1 MKNILVTGGAGYI
14 GSHIVELLVK
24 KNFNII
30 IIDNLSTGYKRL
42 INKKAKFYNLD
53 INKYYKINKIIKKH
67 NIDSIIHLAAKT
79 NISEAEKRPKI
90 YYKNNIIGTSNL
102 IKACKNTE
110 IRNFL
115 FSSTCALYTDKDYHV
130 KENYETKPKGVYA
143 YSKLKAEQLIK
154 KNFKIK
160 KINYGILRY
169 FNVVG
174 ASPSKKI
181 GQISKADQL
190 FKNLSIAVKNKNPIF
205 NIYGNDYDTND
216 GTCIRDFIHVS
227 DLADIHIKTLKRINK
242 LNKSIVLNCGYG
254 KGISVLRI
262 VNEFKKF
269 SKNKVKINF
278 KERRKD
284 DIVEITANI
293 ERLRKFLNW
302 KPKFFSLTKMVK
314 SSIEWEKKIN

>member
-1 MKNILVTGGAGYI
+1 M
-14 GSHIVELLVK
+14 
-24 KNFNII
+24 
-30 IIDNLSTGYKRL
+30 
-42 INKKAKFYNLD
+42 
-53 INKYYKINKIIKKH
+53 
-67 NIDSIIHLAAKT
+67 
-79 NISEAEKRPKI
+79 
-90 YYKNNIIGTSNL
+90 
-102 IKACKNTE
+102 
-110 IRNFL
+110 
-115 FSSTCALYTDKDYHV
+115 